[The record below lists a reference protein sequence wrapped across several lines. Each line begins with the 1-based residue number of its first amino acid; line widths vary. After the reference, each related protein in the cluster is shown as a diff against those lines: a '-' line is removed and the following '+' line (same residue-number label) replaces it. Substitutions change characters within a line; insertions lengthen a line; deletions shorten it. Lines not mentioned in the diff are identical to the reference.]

1 MEKES
6 NKRQLDSELDQLEA
20 KIAELRVLY
29 EQHFVDI
36 LPQPPLKLHKEVV
49 RTIRGLLRAPFK
61 TAQTRF
67 RLRMLVQRF
76 QTYAT
81 YWERVLKQKEEGSY
95 TRDLFKA
102 EMREK
107 LLAEVEKERSTSGR
121 AEKGFKQLFDSY
133 ETALRKTGANTANLN
148 FDTFKQSLLKQAK
161 SLKEKTGVQKL
172 QYKVIVKDGKVT
184 VKASGK

>member
-1 MEKES
+1 VEKEQ
-6 NKRQLDSELDQLEA
+6 NRRQLDTELDQLESR
-20 KIAELRVLY
+20 IAELRVLY

-36 LPQPPLKLHKEVV
+36 LPQAPEKIHKEVV
-49 RTIRGLLRAPFK
+49 RTIRKLLRAPFK

-81 YWERVLKQKEEGSY
+81 YWERVLKQKEEGTY

-107 LLAEVEKERSTSGR
+107 LLEEVEREQSNSGR

-133 ETALRKTGANTANLN
+133 ETALRKTGSNTANLT
-148 FDTFKQSLLKQAK
+148 FDAFKQSLLKQAK
-161 SLKEKTGVQKL
+161 LLKEKTGVKKL
-172 QYKVIVKDGKVT
+172 QYKVVVKDGKVT